1 MEKLMNKM
9 DVMEMDKVSGGIR
22 PRPLPR
28 LPRSGCHDSN
38 ANSMVATRGLP
49 PVGHVDETQMKLPIG
64 GSHKITM
71 AANVFETQNASAC
84 VGK

>member
-9 DVMEMDKVSGGIR
+9 DNMELDMVSGGKIFPR
-22 PRPLPR
+22 PRP
-28 LPRSGCHDSN
+28 GCHDSN

-64 GSHKITM
+64 GGHKITIAENVDSM
-71 AANVFETQNASAC
+71 AAK
-84 VGK
+84 GK

>member
-9 DVMEMDKVSGGIR
+9 DNMEMDKVSGGKISPWHPKAPR
-22 PRPLPR
+22 PRP
-28 LPRSGCHDSN
+28 GFHDSN
-38 ANSMVATRGLP
+38 ANSMAAN
-49 PVGHVDETQMKLPIG
+49 VDETQMKLPIG
-64 GSHKITM
+64 GGHKITM

>member
-9 DVMEMDKVSGGIR
+9 DVMEMDKVSGGRCNPGGSKKR
-22 PRPLPR
+22 PRP
-28 LPRSGCHDSN
+28 GFHDSN
-38 ANSMVATRGLP
+38 ANSMAAN
-49 PVGHVDETQMKLPIG
+49 VDETQMKLPIG
-64 GSHKITM
+64 GGHKITM

>member
-9 DVMEMDKVSGGIR
+9 DNMELDMVAGGTSFPHHYRPRR
-22 PRPLPR
+22 PRP
-28 LPRSGCHDSN
+28 GCHDSN
-38 ANSMVATRGLP
+38 ANSMAAN
-49 PVGHVDETQMKLPIG
+49 VDETQMKLPIG
-64 GSHKITM
+64 GGHKITM

>member
-1 MEKLMNKM
+1 MEKLMNQ
-9 DVMEMDKVSGGIR
+9 MEDMELDKVAGGFRPNLIFR
-22 PRPLPR
+22 PRPR
-28 LPRSGCHDSN
+28 KHD

-64 GSHKITM
+64 GGHKITM

>member
-9 DVMEMDKVSGGIR
+9 EDMEMDKVAGGRCNPGGSKKR
-22 PRPLPR
+22 PRP
-28 LPRSGCHDSN
+28 SFHDSN
-38 ANSMVATRGLP
+38 ANSMAAN
-49 PVGHVDETQMKLPIG
+49 VDETQMKLPIG
-64 GSHKITM
+64 GGHKITM